1 MGKVAFPLH
10 NVRKDVLN
18 NWHFKQLSEDI
29 TVSENPDQYGF
40 YTASLVEIPAP
51 SSTSPVVIRGL
62 SEYRKVPVDIK
73 TGELTLPADSFYVN
87 YNTGEILFHSSKAGN
102 TYTAQYYGKGS
113 LVEADDLN
121 DVNERTESIESVVS
135 SVQPTLDVFRS
146 ELDSNTTT
154 ISTMSE
160 MVGLIESNVATVST
174 DVAGL
179 KTTVNQKAD
188 TSYVESQ
195 LTETRNTLAS
205 YTSAGGE
212 IDQRIDSKMADCVSA
227 ESYAADQA
235 DREAAYDEKYSQVS
249 VVSALSTTVSENS
262 ANIASNL
269 SKITTNEQDIQS
281 LQSSVSQLSE
291 SKADKTA
298 VDENTAAISELNAT
312 VADVAS
318 TAETNSANISGL
330 DSNLVSTNETVS
342 SISSRV
348 EVIENDYV
356 KSADIDPLATK
367 EELGNYVPTSTLD
380 TLATKSE
387 ISDMATKT
395 DLQGYVETT
404 VLDTL
409 ATKTDLNGYVE
420 TTVLDTLA
428 TKTDLDNYVPT
439 STLDTLATKSEI
451 SDMATKTDLQG
462 YASTEDLQGLATKD
476 ELSGYVQTETLDT
489 LATKEE
495 LTGFLSIDAASDF
508 VSQDD
513 IANFATKED
522 LEGYVSSDVL
532 ANYATTDAIADMA
545 TRSDLE
551 GYVNA
556 EALENYAT
564 TDAIADMATKTDL
577 QGYVESSTLENYATT
592 DAIAD
597 MATKTD
603 LEDYLT
609 ADAITDMATKTDLES
624 YVETSALENY
634 VTTDAIADMATKT
647 DLEGYVETSTL
658 DGYVMNDA
666 IADMATKTDL
676 ENYVE
681 TATLDNYV
689 TTDAIADMA
698 TKTDLEGYVET
709 DVLDTLATKTD
720 LEDYVLNSALEDYAT
735 VNSLSNYVTN
745 DDLDR
750 YATKDEVAE
759 GYVSNDVLGNLATKD
774 QLETDMSA
782 ATTQINTVSSNV
794 ASNYFA
800 FLDRITGLEMKVN
813 NLSRANIVNIPSAAQ
828 ITYSDPTGDVVIE
841 ADQTMT
847 QLSEIT
853 AKSVEVKSLDIN
865 SDISAPAKFIVYT
878 DGQVEISNLEIE
890 GAYKAAAYEGTQVS
904 VYSSDYV
911 SIKDCEFNAS
921 GRNAIEIGLDVP
933 ASTRVSKSIFID
945 NCHFNGTLG
954 NNAISVFGQQNDT
967 IVKIS
972 NCTFTDVS
980 NVLRI
985 SNRTN
990 TKATFIL
997 ENCTF
1002 SKWESDPQYG
1012 GVVIC
1017 QDYKSGSVE
1026 AEESNNLFAP
1036 EKIKIQFINCTG
1048 PDGNKIVGSDNPAD
1062 YCASGNENQLLYVY
1076 GNAGG
1081 IVSYDPARYPEV
1093 TFG

>member
-29 TVSENPDQYGF
+29 TVSETPDQYGF

-87 YNTGEILFHSSKAGN
+87 YNTGEILFHGSKAGN

-121 DVNERTESIESVVS
+121 DVNERTESMESVIS
-135 SVQPTLDVFRS
+135 SVQPTLTTFRT
-146 ELDSNTTT
+146 ELDASAEVV
-154 ISTMSE
+154 STVS
-160 MVGLIESNVATVST
+160 ATVSLLENNVVT
-174 DVAGL
+174 VSADVSEI
-179 KTTVNQKAD
+179 KSKINQKAD
-188 TSYVESQ
+188 SSYVESQ
-195 LTETRNTLAS
+195 LNETRNMLVS

-212 IDQRIDSKMADCVSA
+212 IDQRIASKMGDYVSE
-227 ESYAADQA
+227 ESYAADQTE
-235 DREAAYDEKYSQVS
+235 REAAYDEKYAQAS
-249 VVSALSTTVSENS
+249 VVSTLSSTVAGNTADIS
-262 ANIASNL
+262 SNL
-269 SKITTNEQDIQS
+269 TKINTNAQDIQT

-298 VDENTAAISELNAT
+298 VDENTAAISNLNTSLAEVTSTAGTNSTNISNLASSLETTNENVAT
-312 VADVAS
+312 V
-318 TAETNSANISGL
+318 
-330 DSNLVSTNETVS
+330 
-342 SISSRV
+342 SSRV

-356 KSADIDPLATK
+356 KSASITPLATK
-367 EELGNYVPTSTLD
+367 EELGGYVPVSTLS

-395 DLQGYVETT
+395 DLQGYVQTE

-409 ATKTDLNGYVE
+409 
-420 TTVLDTLA
+420 
-428 TKTDLDNYVPT
+428 
-439 STLDTLATKSEI
+439 
-451 SDMATKTDLQG
+451 
-462 YASTEDLQGLATKD
+462 
-476 ELSGYVQTETLDT
+476 
-489 LATKEE
+489 
-495 LTGFLSIDAASDF
+495 
-508 VSQDD
+508 
-513 IANFATKED
+513 ATKED
-522 LEGYVSSDVL
+522 LEGYVSNDVL
-532 ANYATTDAIADMA
+532 DTLATKEDLEDYVQTEVLDTLA
-545 TRSDLE
+545 TKTELE
-551 GYVNA
+551 GYV
-556 EALENYAT
+556 
-564 TDAIADMATKTDL
+564 
-577 QGYVESSTLENYATT
+577 Q
-592 DAIAD
+592 
-597 MATKTD
+597 
-603 LEDYLT
+603 
-609 ADAITDMATKTDLES
+609 
-624 YVETSALENY
+624 
-634 VTTDAIADMATKT
+634 
-647 DLEGYVETSTL
+647 
-658 DGYVMNDA
+658 
-666 IADMATKTDL
+666 
-676 ENYVE
+676 
-681 TATLDNYV
+681 
-689 TTDAIADMA
+689 
-698 TKTDLEGYVET
+698 T
-709 DVLDTLATKTD
+709 DVLDTLATKTE
-720 LEDYVLNSALEDYAT
+720 LEGYVQTE
-735 VNSLSNYVTN
+735 V
-745 DDLDR
+745 LDTL
-750 YATKDEVAE
+750 ATKDEISAMATVGDLE
-759 GYVSNDVLGNLATKD
+759 NYVQTEVLDTLATKED
-774 QLETDMSA
+774 LESYVQNSTLSNYATVASLDNYVTLDGLEPYATKEEVAENYA
-782 ATTQINTVSSNV
+782 AIDTLGNFATSYALEATITETNDQINSVNNRV
-794 ASNYFA
+794 DSNYFV
-800 FLDRITGLEMKVN
+800 FLDRITGLEMKIN
-813 NLSRANIVNIPSAAQ
+813 NLSRTNIVNVPSAAQ
-828 ITYSDPTGDVVIE
+828 ITYTDPTGDVVIE

-847 QLSEIT
+847 QRSEIT

-865 SDISAPAKFIVYT
+865 SDISAPAKFIAYT

-890 GAYKAAAYEGTQVS
+890 GAYKTAASEGSQVS
-904 VYSSDYV
+904 IYSSDYV
-911 SIKDCEFNAS
+911 SIKDCNFNAS
-921 GRNAIEIGLDVP
+921 GRNAIEIGLDVTN
-933 ASTRVSKSIFID
+933 STRVSKSIFID

-990 TKATFIL
+990 TKATFIF

-1048 PDGNKIVGSDNPAD
+1048 PDGNKIVGSDSPAD
-1062 YCASGNENQLLYVY
+1062 YCASGNENQLIYVY